1 MSTTPIGNGTEII
14 NPPKSPTSNLIGQLK
29 NGVLLI
35 MKKEIDNRGEILL
48 EALPYI
54 KKFWGKIVVIKYGGS
69 AMEDKNL
76 EQQILKDI
84 ILLKYVGMKP
94 VIVHGGGSE
103 ISEEMKKRNKTPQ
116 FLNGLRVTDEET
128 MEITEMVLI
137 GKINTRLVAEIN
149 LYISEGPGNGVKG
162 IGLSGEDAQLLTVK
176 KHRVPELGLVG
187 EVEKINP
194 EILTILLEK
203 NYIPVIATVGVDKEG
218 IRYNINADTVA
229 GQIAISLQ
237 AGKLIYLSDVEGI
250 FKDFKDPTSLI
261 SSLPINQAKELIK
274 SGQIQKGMIPKVDS
288 AVQALEGGVNKVHF
302 LNGKRAH
309 SVLLELF
316 TDSGIGT
323 EIIP

>member
-1 MSTTPIGNGTEII
+1 
-14 NPPKSPTSNLIGQLK
+14 
-29 NGVLLI
+29 
-35 MKKEIDNRGEILL
+35 MKKDIDKRGEILL

-54 KKFWGKIVVIKYGGS
+54 KKFWDKTVVIKYGGS
-69 AMEDKNL
+69 AMMNKKL
-76 EQQILKDI
+76 EKQVIKDT

-94 VIVHGGGSE
+94 VIVHGGGPE
-103 ISEEMKKRNKTPQ
+103 ISAEMEKRNKTPQ
-116 FLNGLRVTDEET
+116 FVNGLRVTDEET
-128 MEITEMVLI
+128 MEITEMVLT

-149 LYISEGPGNGVKG
+149 LYISEGSGNGVKG

-176 KHRVPELGLVG
+176 KHRIPELGLVG

-218 IRYNINADTVA
+218 TRYNINADTVA

-237 AGKLIYLSDVEGI
+237 AEKLIYLSDVDGI
-250 FKDFKDPTSLI
+250 FKDFEDPTSII
-261 SSLPINQAKELIK
+261 SSLTINQAKDLIE

-288 AVQALEGGVNKVHF
+288 AIQALEGGVNKVHF
-302 LNGKRAH
+302 LNGKRSH
-309 SVLLELF
+309 SILLELF

>member
-1 MSTTPIGNGTEII
+1 
-14 NPPKSPTSNLIGQLK
+14 
-29 NGVLLI
+29 
-35 MKKEIDNRGEILL
+35 MKKDIDKRGEILL

-54 KKFWGKIVVIKYGGS
+54 KKFWNKIVVIKYGGS
-69 AMEDKNL
+69 AMQDKIL
-76 EQQILKDI
+76 EGQIIEDI
-84 ILLKYVGMKP
+84 ILLKYVGMRP
-94 VIVHGGGSE
+94 VIIHGGGAE
-103 ISEEMKKRNKTPQ
+103 ISAEMEKRNKIPQ
-116 FLNGLRVTDEET
+116 FINGLRVTDEET

-149 LYISEGPGNGVKG
+149 LHILEGMGNGVKG

-176 KHRVPELGLVG
+176 KHSSFDLGFVG

-218 IRYNINADTVA
+218 TRYNINADTVA

-237 AGKLIYLSDVEGI
+237 AEKLIYLSDVDGI
-250 FKDFKDPTSLI
+250 FKDFEDLTSVI
-261 SSLPINQAKELIK
+261 SSLTIDKAKDLIE

-288 AVQALEGGVNKVHF
+288 AIQALEGGVNKVHF

-309 SVLLELF
+309 SILLELF

-323 EIIP
+323 EIVP

>member
-1 MSTTPIGNGTEII
+1 MMI
-14 NPPKSPTSNLIGQLK
+14 KDK
-29 NGVLLI
+29 D
-35 MKKEIDNRGEILL
+35 IDNRGEILL

-54 KKFWGKIVVIKYGGS
+54 KKFWDKIVVIKYGGS
-69 AMEDKNL
+69 AMKNKTL
-76 EQQILKDI
+76 EKQIIKDI

-94 VIVHGGGSE
+94 VIVHGGGPE
-103 ISEEMKKRNKTPQ
+103 ISIEMEKRNKIPQ

-128 MEITEMVLI
+128 MEITEMVLT

-149 LYISEGPGNGVKG
+149 LYISEGLGNGVKG

-176 KHRVPELGLVG
+176 KHRVLELGLVG

-237 AGKLIYLSDVEGI
+237 AEKLIYLSDVDGI

-261 SSLPINQAKELIK
+261 SSLTINQAKDLIK

-302 LNGKRAH
+302 LNGKHTH

-323 EIIP
+323 EIIH

>member
-1 MSTTPIGNGTEII
+1 MI
-14 NPPKSPTSNLIGQLK
+14 KD
-29 NGVLLI
+29 
-35 MKKEIDNRGEILL
+35 KETDKRGEILL

-54 KKFWGKIVVIKYGGS
+54 KKFWNKIVVIKYGGS
-69 AMEDKNL
+69 AMQDKKL
-76 EQQILKDI
+76 EGQIIEDI

-94 VIVHGGGSE
+94 VIVHGGGAE
-103 ISEEMKKRNKTPQ
+103 ISQEMKKRNKVPQ
-116 FLNGLRVTDEET
+116 FINGLRVTDQET

-149 LYISEGPGNGVKG
+149 LHILEEIGNGVKG

-176 KHRVPELGLVG
+176 KHSSFDLGFVG
-187 EVEKINP
+187 EIEKVNP
-194 EILTILLEK
+194 EILFVLLEK

-237 AGKLIYLSDVEGI
+237 AEKLIYLSDVDGI
-250 FKDFKDPTSLI
+250 FKDFEDPTSLI
-261 SSLPINQAKELIK
+261 SSLTINQAKDLIK
-274 SGQIQKGMIPKVDS
+274 SEQIQKGMIPKVDS
-288 AVQALEGGVNKVHF
+288 AIQALEGRVNKVHL

-309 SVLLELF
+309 SILLELF

-323 EIIP
+323 EIIH

>member
-1 MSTTPIGNGTEII
+1 MI
-14 NPPKSPTSNLIGQLK
+14 KD
-29 NGVLLI
+29 
-35 MKKEIDNRGEILL
+35 KKTDKRGEILL

-54 KKFWGKIVVIKYGGS
+54 KKFWNKIVVIKYGGS
-69 AMEDKNL
+69 AMQDKIL
-76 EQQILKDI
+76 EGQIIEDI

-94 VIVHGGGSE
+94 VIIHGGGAE
-103 ISEEMKKRNKTPQ
+103 ISAEMEKRNKIPQ
-116 FLNGLRVTDEET
+116 FINGLRVTDEET

-149 LYISEGPGNGVKG
+149 LHILEGMGNGVKG

-176 KHRVPELGLVG
+176 KHSSFDLGFVG

-218 IRYNINADTVA
+218 TRYNINADTVA

-237 AGKLIYLSDVEGI
+237 AEKLIYLSDVDGI
-250 FKDFKDPTSLI
+250 FKDFEDLTSVI
-261 SSLPINQAKELIK
+261 SSLTIDKAKDLIE

-288 AVQALEGGVNKVHF
+288 AIQALEGGVNKVHF
-302 LNGKRAH
+302 LNGKWAH
-309 SVLLELF
+309 SILLELF

>member
-1 MSTTPIGNGTEII
+1 MMT
-14 NPPKSPTSNLIGQLK
+14 
-29 NGVLLI
+29 
-35 MKKEIDNRGEILL
+35 KEIDKRGEILL

-54 KKFWGKIVVIKYGGS
+54 KKFWNKIVIVKYGGS
-69 AMEDKNL
+69 AMKDKDL
-76 EQQILKDI
+76 EKQVIKDV

-94 VIVHGGGSE
+94 VIIHGGGPE
-103 ISEEMKKRNKTPQ
+103 ISVEMEKRNKIPQ

-128 MEITEMVLI
+128 MEITEMVLT

-176 KHRVPELGLVG
+176 KHRVAELGLVG

-203 NYIPVIATVGVDKEG
+203 NYILVIATVGVDKEG
-218 IRYNINADTVA
+218 IRYNINADVVA

-237 AGKLIYLSDVEGI
+237 AEKLIYLSDVDGI
-250 FKDFKDPTSLI
+250 FKDFKDPNSLI
-261 SSLPINQAKELIK
+261 SSLPVDQAKELIK
-274 SGQIQKGMIPKVDS
+274 SGKIQKGMIPKVNS
-288 AVQALEGGVNKVHF
+288 AVRALEGGVNKVHF
-302 LNGKRAH
+302 LNGKRTH

>member
-1 MSTTPIGNGTEII
+1 
-14 NPPKSPTSNLIGQLK
+14 
-29 NGVLLI
+29 
-35 MKKEIDNRGEILL
+35 MKKDIDKRGEILL

-54 KKFWGKIVVIKYGGS
+54 KKFWDKTVVIKYGGS
-69 AMEDKNL
+69 AMMNKKL
-76 EQQILKDI
+76 EKQVIKDT

-94 VIVHGGGSE
+94 VIIHGGGPE
-103 ISEEMKKRNKTPQ
+103 ISAEMEKRNKIPQ
-116 FLNGLRVTDEET
+116 FVNGLRVTDEET
-128 MEITEMVLI
+128 MEITEMVLT

-149 LYISEGPGNGVKG
+149 LYISDGPGNGVKG

-176 KHRVPELGLVG
+176 KHRIPELGLVG

-218 IRYNINADTVA
+218 TRYNINADTVA

-237 AGKLIYLSDVEGI
+237 AEKLIYLSDVDGI
-250 FKDFKDPTSLI
+250 FKDFEDPTSLI
-261 SSLPINQAKELIK
+261 SSLPINQAKDLIK
-274 SGQIQKGMIPKVDS
+274 SGKIQEGMIPKVDS
-288 AVQALEGGVNKVHF
+288 AIQALEGGVNKVHF

>member
-1 MSTTPIGNGTEII
+1 
-14 NPPKSPTSNLIGQLK
+14 
-29 NGVLLI
+29 
-35 MKKEIDNRGEILL
+35 MKKDIDKQGEILL

-54 KKFWGKIVVIKYGGS
+54 KKFWDKTVVIKYGGS
-69 AMEDKNL
+69 AMKNKKL
-76 EQQILKDI
+76 EKQIIKDT

-94 VIVHGGGSE
+94 VIIHGGGPE
-103 ISEEMKKRNKTPQ
+103 ISVEMEKRDKIPQ
-116 FLNGLRVTDEET
+116 FINGLRVTDEET
-128 MEITEMVLI
+128 MEITEMVLT

-149 LYISEGPGNGVKG
+149 LYISDGPGNEVKG

-176 KHRVPELGLVG
+176 KHRIPELGLVG

-218 IRYNINADTVA
+218 TRYNINADTVA

-237 AGKLIYLSDVEGI
+237 AEKLIYLSDVDGI
-250 FKDFKDPTSLI
+250 FKDFEDPTSVI
-261 SSLPINQAKELIK
+261 SSLTINQAKDLIE

-288 AVQALEGGVNKVHF
+288 AIQALEGGVNKVHF

>member
-1 MSTTPIGNGTEII
+1 M
-14 NPPKSPTSNLIGQLK
+14 
-29 NGVLLI
+29 
-35 MKKEIDNRGEILL
+35 MKKEIDKRGEILL

-54 KKFWGKIVVIKYGGS
+54 KKFWDKTVVIKYGGS
-69 AMEDKNL
+69 AMKNKKL
-76 EQQILKDI
+76 EKQVIKDT

-94 VIVHGGGSE
+94 VIVHGGGPE
-103 ISEEMKKRNKTPQ
+103 ISAEMEKRNKIPQ
-116 FLNGLRVTDEET
+116 FVNGLRVTDEET
-128 MEITEMVLI
+128 MEITEMVLT

-176 KHRVPELGLVG
+176 KHRIPELGLVG

-218 IRYNINADTVA
+218 TRYNINADTVA

-237 AGKLIYLSDVEGI
+237 AEKLIYLSDVDGI
-250 FKDFKDPTSLI
+250 FKDFEDPTSII
-261 SSLPINQAKELIK
+261 SSLTINQAKDLIE

-288 AVQALEGGVNKVHF
+288 AIQALEGGVNKVHF

-309 SVLLELF
+309 SILLELF